1 MGEVNTVAVEVKYFE
16 SLIRDSEKLNILRT
30 MLGGPGYVDKD
41 EIKAVI
47 NAGAK

>member
-1 MGEVNTVAVEVKYFE
+1 MGEVNTVTVEVKYLE

-30 MLGGPGYVDKD
+30 ILGGPGYVDKD
-41 EIKAVI
+41 GIKAVI